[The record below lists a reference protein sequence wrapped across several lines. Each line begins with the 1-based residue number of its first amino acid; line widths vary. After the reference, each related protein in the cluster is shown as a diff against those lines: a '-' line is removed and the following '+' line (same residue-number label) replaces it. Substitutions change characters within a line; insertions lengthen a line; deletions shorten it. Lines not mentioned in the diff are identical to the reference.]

1 MRKILISLAVTASF
15 GANAS
20 FTENSSDVL
29 EFALPA
35 AAASIAYFV
44 EEDEEGL
51 WQFGYSLGATALT
64 TYALKAAVDKERPNG
79 KDDDAFPSGHAALTF
94 SSAGFLHRRYGWQ
107 YALPAY
113 LLAGY
118 TGYARVQ
125 TDNHEVEDVLAGAA
139 IGLAFNHFIVSP
151 HPDLAIAPYYDG
163 ETAGLVGQFKF

>member
-1 MRKILISLAVTASF
+1 MKKIFLSLAFIASF
-15 GANAS
+15 NANAS
-20 FTENSSDVL
+20 FTESSSDLL

-35 AAASIAYFV
+35 AAASIAYLV
-44 EEDEEGL
+44 ERDGEGL
-51 WQFGYSLGATALT
+51 EQFGYSLGATVLT
-64 TYALKAAVDKERPNG
+64 TYALKTAVDKERPNG

-125 TDNHEVEDVLAGAA
+125 TDNHEVVDVLAGAA

-163 ETAGLVGQFKF
+163 ETAGIVGQFTF